1 MTITE
6 FLTARYDS
14 DEDLWTKA
22 RDRGL
27 LIRLRDQPEVMSHD
41 GFPAMM
47 LADLTAKRAITKM
60 HTPQADCDG
69 KDECG
74 ACSFHE
80 LYEGFNDVSEPWP
93 CLTLRLLAHVY
104 ADHADFD
111 PAWRVE

>member
-14 DEDLWTKA
+14 AESLWTKA

-93 CLTLRLLAHVY
+93 CLTLRLLAHIY
-104 ADHADFD
+104 ADHPDFD
-111 PAWRVE
+111 PAWKVA